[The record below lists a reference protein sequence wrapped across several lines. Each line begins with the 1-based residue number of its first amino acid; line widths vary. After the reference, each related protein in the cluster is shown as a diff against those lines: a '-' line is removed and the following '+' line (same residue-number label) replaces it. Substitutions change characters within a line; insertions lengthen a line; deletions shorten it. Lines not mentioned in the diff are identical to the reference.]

1 MIFKSGDSTSSSTAR
16 GALRASVPTTCT
28 SHEML
33 RNHSSIYMENL
44 PESSIAHLMGVSPL
58 VHPALPNL
66 HLWLE
71 GTRLPYAGYAPILS
85 KQTGDS
91 DARAK

>member
-1 MIFKSGDSTSSSTAR
+1 
-16 GALRASVPTTCT
+16 
-28 SHEML
+28 
-33 RNHSSIYMENL
+33 MENL

-71 GTRLPYAGYAPILS
+71 ATRLPYAGYAPILS